1 MSELDIEGL
10 FYATT
15 PLYLHNTKLHQNVIK
30 QPKEKKQ
37 NVHNEYTVQSLAL
50 SGHTK
55 QHQAVESCEQQF
67 NLPERRSQKWM
78 YNLQKASPHN
88 F

>member
-1 MSELDIEGL
+1 MQLTHMSELDIEGL

-30 QPKEKKQ
+30 QPKEKKTECTY
-37 NVHNEYTVQSLAL
+37 EYVQSLAL

-55 QHQAVESCEQQF
+55 QQQAVESREQQF
-67 NLPERRSQKWM
+67 NSLVD
-78 YNLQKASPHN
+78 
-88 F
+88 